1 MTKIPEK
8 RALELLAVAKARCED
23 AKMAVRDRIDLWL
36 ERLAFMRGWQY
47 AVRDGAFVVDD
58 DASGEEREVHN
69 YIGTFVRSAVANRLK
84 TFPNPQVPAS
94 SGDQRSMAKAD
105 ATEKL
110 LASFIDDEIVSK
122 EEIIRALTWAAAVGG
137 AWVKCYWDPHAGRP
151 LLEEP
156 SFIERHETDPETGE
170 TVVQYERET
179 DEFGVE
185 IFSRDFEGSIRT
197 EFVDTIDALP
207 DPTAKRGSEMRF
219 WIHRKLRPVSELE
232 AKFPVDYAGK
242 KTKGRFD
249 VGGKEVGQAERD
261 MVGGAESMSV
271 EQRHDNESRLAHLYE
286 YWEPASPERP
296 NGMFLAWSNDVI
308 VAIGANPY
316 RPARIPAV
324 LFLGDNLVPSGL
336 YADGVVEPL
345 IPLQRTLNSHES
357 MKKEWIK
364 ALYSPKILNPIGS
377 MVVADDFG
385 DLPSVIDHAPGLK
398 PSPMQVPDMPSAMF
412 EAAAE
417 LVSRM
422 KEISSYSDISRGDV
436 PQGVESGR
444 AIAFLRENEQT
455 IREPDMLL
463 HRSACLSILRHCL
476 WLAKQF
482 YHEDR
487 AIRTMGDDGWEY
499 FIFKADD
506 FDWYA
511 DLAPEAFS
519 GAPNSRA
526 LRWAETVEAFTAGLF
541 DDENP
546 AAKKARRMLEL
557 DHANRSTVDPD
568 RTSRRLARMEN
579 LQAIE
584 LAAGRGQWINE
595 VREFH
600 DDKLHLEEHNVVRN
614 SPIYLAW
621 PHEVQA
627 AFDHHCENHEGNLE
641 AKEGL
646 VAGQQDPAAMN
657 AKPGPPPAPMGA
669 ESPMA
674 GGHSVGEAEPASQDE
689 FLSGRAS

>member
-1 MTKIPEK
+1 
-8 RALELLAVAKARCED
+8 
-23 AKMAVRDRIDLWL
+23 MAVRDRIDLWL

-47 AVRDGAFVVDD
+47 AVRDGAFFVDD

-242 KTKGRFD
+242 KTKVRFD

-336 YADGVVEPL
+336 YADGVVEPV

-487 AIRTMGDDGWEY
+487 AIRTMGDDGAWEY
-499 FIFKADD
+499 FPFKDEN
-506 FDWYA
+506 FDWYT

-519 GAPNSRA
+519 GAPTSRA
-526 LRWAETVEAFTAGLF
+526 LRWAETLEAFQVGLF
-541 DDENP
+541 NDSVP
-546 AAKKARRMLEL
+546 GAKEARKLL
-557 DHANRSTVDPD
+557 DIDHANRSTIDG
-568 RTSRRLARMEN
+568 SRRHKNLARMEN
-579 LQAIE
+579 MQAIG
-584 LAAGRGQWINE
+584 LAKGEQAQINS

-600 DDKLHLEEHNVVRN
+600 DDEIHLDIHDAFRNTREYLDLPQEIQALFDQHCEVHGMQLAAKLQ
-614 SPIYLAW
+614 
-621 PHEVQA
+621 VQA
-627 AFDHHCENHEGNLE
+627 ADQSLFG
-641 AKEGL
+641 
-646 VAGQQDPAAMN
+646 GQTQ
-657 AKPGPPPAPMGA
+657 GPPPPKAPGM
-669 ESPMA
+669 ESPPD
-674 GGHSVGEAEPASQDE
+674 GGHPVGEEQPEGMDQ
-689 FLSGRAS
+689 FVSGQTQMPS